1 MEAIVVVLLCVT
13 YGLIIFENQLKIN
26 KSVAALLGGSLGWIL
41 YALLT
46 PEEGHALADML
57 TSHFGSIAGLLI
69 FLLGAMTIVELVDL
83 HQGFSVITHRIRTH
97 NAGRLMWITSG
108 VAFLLS
114 AMLDNLATAI
124 VMVTLLRK
132 LLPRGEVRMIL
143 SSLVVIAANAG
154 GAWSPIGDVTT
165 TLLWVGGQVSAGGIV
180 LQLILPCMACLAVP
194 LVIAGIRM
202 RGDVQVFEQIS
213 LQDALKYEHIRGS
226 KRMLFS
232 GVGSLIMVPIIK
244 TFTGLPPFIGILFG
258 LAFVSLMSETL
269 HWSKSHQERQKFSVA
284 YALSKVDVSA
294 IFYFMGILLLVF
306 LMEEINMLEQAGTY
320 LRRALPGLDL
330 LVVLVG
336 LISAIIDNGSLVAAM
351 QAMFSLQEFP
361 MDSRLW
367 EFTAYCAGTGGSL
380 VILGSA
386 AGIAVMNMEKI
397 SVGWYVRRISFL
409 AMSGYVSGILVY
421 QAQKFIASM
430 LFPGGF

>member
-1 MEAIVVVLLCVT
+1 MEVIVVLILGFT

-26 KSVAALLGGSLGWIL
+26 KSVAALLGGSLSWIL

-46 PEEGHALADML
+46 PEEGHALADKL
-57 TSHFGSIAGLLI
+57 TGHFGAIAGLLI

-83 HQGFSVITHRIRTH
+83 HQGFSVITHRIRTRD
-97 NAGRLMWITSG
+97 AGRLMWITSG
-108 VAFLLS
+108 VAFALS
-114 AMLDNLATAI
+114 AVLDNLATAI

-180 LQLILPCMACLAVP
+180 LQLIVPCVACLVVP

-213 LQDALKYEHIRGS
+213 LQEAVKYEHIRGS
-226 KRMLFS
+226 KRMLFA
-232 GVGSLIMVPIIK
+232 GVSSLIMVPLIK
-244 TFTGLPPFIGILFG
+244 TFTGLPPFVGILFG

-294 IFYFMGILLLVF
+294 IFYFMGILLLVY
-306 LMEEINMLEQAGTY
+306 LMEELNMLSQAGEY
-320 LRRALPGLDL
+320 LRRVLPSLDV

-336 LISAIIDNGSLVAAM
+336 FVSAIIDNGSLVAAM

-380 VILGSA
+380 IILGSA

-397 SVGWYVRRISFL
+397 SVGWYLKRISVL
-409 AMSGYVSGILVY
+409 AVSGYVAGILMY
-421 QAQKFIASM
+421 QLEKL
-430 LFPGGF
+430 LFTCFTAGG

>member
-1 MEAIVVVLLCVT
+1 MEAVVVILLFIT
-13 YGLIIFENQLKIN
+13 YGLILFETQLKIN
-26 KSVAALLGGSLGWIL
+26 KSVAALLGGSVAWIL

-46 PEEGHALADML
+46 PEEGHALADKL
-57 TSHFGSIAGLLI
+57 TGHFGSIAGVLI

-97 NAGRLMWITSG
+97 DAGKLMWITCG
-108 VAFLLS
+108 VAFGMS
-114 AMLDNLATAI
+114 AVLDNLATAI

-132 LLPRGEVRMIL
+132 VLPRGEVRQIMAA
-143 SSLVVIAANAG
+143 LVVVAANAG

-180 LQLILPCMACLAVP
+180 FQLLFPCVVCMVVPVLIARIRLRGAVP
-194 LVIAGIRM
+194 VIEQMSMAEAM
-202 RGDVQVFEQIS
+202 R
-213 LQDALKYEHIRGS
+213 YEHIRGS

-232 GVGSLIMVPIIK
+232 GVGSLILVPVIK

-258 LAFVSLMSETL
+258 LAFVCLMSETI
-269 HWSKSHQERQKFSVA
+269 HWQKSVKERQMYSVS

-294 IFYFMGILLLVF
+294 ILYFMGILLLVYM
-306 LMEEINMLEQAGTY
+306 MEEVNVLSRTGEY
-320 LRRALPGLDL
+320 LRSVLPGLDL
-330 LVVLVG
+330 LVILVG

-380 VILGSA
+380 IILGSA

-397 SVGWYVRRISFL
+397 SVGWYVKRISLL
-409 AMSGYVSGILVY
+409 ALAGYFSGIVAYQFQKILVTFFV
-421 QAQKFIASM
+421 Q
-430 LFPGGF
+430 